1 MGNIIMQ
8 SQPYPL
14 SVTFNVF
21 RQMTISPKVSVIES
35 QSKSL
40 YIGLGPQDIGVLI
53 ETVGLDLIWKFTD
66 LDQLT
71 ATIIRHGLYFTS
83 SDPTFTVF
91 TCSLERSSQLHL
103 F

>member
-21 RQMTISPKVSVIES
+21 CQMTIYPKVSVIES

-40 YIGLGPQDIGVLI
+40 DIGLGSRKFIGVLI
-53 ETVGLDLIWKFTD
+53 ETVGHDLIWKFY
-66 LDQLT
+66 
-71 ATIIRHGLYFTS
+71 RF
-83 SDPTFTVF
+83 
-91 TCSLERSSQLHL
+91 RSINSYNH
-103 F
+103 

>member
-21 RQMTISPKVSVIES
+21 RQNTISPKVSVIES

-40 YIGLGPQDIGVLI
+40 YIDLGQILL
-53 ETVGLDLIWKFTD
+53 EMLWCHNML
-66 LDQLT
+66 
-71 ATIIRHGLYFTS
+71 
-83 SDPTFTVF
+83 
-91 TCSLERSSQLHL
+91 SLEGGEI
-103 F
+103 FKNVI

>member
-21 RQMTISPKVSVIES
+21 RQMTVSPNASVIES

-40 YIGLGPQDIGVLI
+40 YIGLGPQEIY
-53 ETVGLDLIWKFTD
+53 WSP
-66 LDQLT
+66 
-71 ATIIRHGLYFTS
+71 Y
-83 SDPTFTVF
+83 
-91 TCSLERSSQLHL
+91 
-103 F
+103 